1 MKENKMKDKLNCKK
15 CERIKKL
22 MEENGYTV
30 ENGYTPEN
38 GYENVML
45 KCAECR
51 QEYKAWLEI
60 NSEPLDGLPMVRDAV
75 IALAEKGIVINMND
89 SLFDILQNLNGDD
102 REMFKTALK
111 YPKGIPNNLVS

>member
-1 MKENKMKDKLNCKK
+1 MKENKMKDKLNCKG
-15 CERIKKL
+15 CEKIKQL
-22 MEENGYTV
+22 MK

-111 YPKGIPNNLVS
+111 YPKGISNNLVS